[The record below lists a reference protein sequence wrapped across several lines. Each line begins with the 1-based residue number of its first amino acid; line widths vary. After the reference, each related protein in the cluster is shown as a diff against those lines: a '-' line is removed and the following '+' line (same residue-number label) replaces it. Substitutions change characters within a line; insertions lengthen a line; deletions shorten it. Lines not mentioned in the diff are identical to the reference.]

1 MNNVTLSFPNGK
13 KQEVAKG
20 SKIGDWIHLF
30 DNTEEFIIAA
40 RINNEIC
47 SLMQEITVDADVE
60 PIFMGTQEASSIYRR
75 TLCFV
80 LATASHELFKD
91 TRLVVGH
98 SLGYG
103 YYYTID
109 GKDAVNEKELA
120 LLKSKMQEIISEDLP
135 IIQTILSYKDVASL
149 LDSLHLSETKKQLS
163 YVCKKSYTVNV
174 LKDFTDLY
182 FGPLCKSTGCLKHFD
197 LMKYEQGFLLQFPT
211 TKDSSK
217 VPEFKDIPKLFD
229 VYKTYKNWGKTL
241 GVTSVGSLNE
251 MIMNKSIKDF
261 VNITETLQTKRIAD
275 VASAICANK
284 DIKVVLI
291 AGPSSS
297 GKTTTSKKLSL
308 QLRALGL
315 LPRVIELDTYFIG
328 RAETPL
334 DEKGQPDYECLGALN
349 VAKLNQDLVDLFAG
363 KEIHLPAY
371 DFNDGVSF
379 DSEKTMKLHK
389 NEILILEGIHGLNDK
404 LTPAIPANNKFKIYL
419 SALTQLNLDDHNR
432 ISTSDNRLVRR
443 IVRDYN
449 YRGKSAIA
457 TMRMWEN
464 VHKGE
469 RLHIFPFQ
477 NNADAMLNTA
487 LDYELA
493 VLKVYAE
500 PLLRCITPLEKE
512 FDEATRLLR
521 FLDNFSPI
529 PANLVPGQSIIREF
543 IGGSE
548 FKY

>member
-1 MNNVTLSFPNGK
+1 MDNVTIHFSNK
-13 KQEVAKG
+13 KQIEVKKG
-20 SKIGDWIHLF
+20 SKIADHIFHF
-30 DNTEEFIIAA
+30 YNDADIIIAA
-40 RINNEIC
+40 RINNEVC
-47 SLMQEITVDADVE
+47 SLMHELEVDADVE
-60 PIFMGTQEASSIYRR
+60 PIYLGTKEAATIYRR
-75 TLCFV
+75 SLCFV
-80 LATASHELFKD
+80 LATAAHELFKN
-91 TRLVVGH
+91 TRLTVGH
-98 SLGYG
+98 SLAYG

-109 GKDAVNEKELA
+109 NKESLSEEEIQA
-120 LLKSKMQEIISEDLP
+120 LRNKMIEIIQQDLP
-135 IIQTILSYKDVASL
+135 IEQTILSYKDVYNL
-149 LDSLHLSETKKQLS
+149 LEKLNLTETKRQLT
-163 YVCKKSYTVNV
+163 YVCKKSYKVNV

-182 FGPLCKSTGCLKHFD
+182 FGPLCKSTGNLKYFE
-197 LMKYEQGFLLQFPT
+197 LLKYEQGFLLQFPKSNEPT
-211 TKDSSK
+211 I
-217 VPEFKDIPKLFD
+217 VPKFEDAPKLFE
-229 VYKTYKNWGKTL
+229 VYKKYKAWGKTL
-241 GVTSVGSLNE
+241 GVTSVGALNE
-251 MIMNKSIKDF
+251 MIMNKSIKEF
-261 VNITETLQTKRIAD
+261 VNITETFQTKQIAD
-275 VASAICANK
+275 VANTIYLNK
-284 DIKVVLI
+284 DVKVILI

-297 GKTTTSKKLSL
+297 GKTTTSKKLSM

-315 LPRVIELDTYFIG
+315 IPRIIELDTYFIG

-334 DEKGQPDYECLGALN
+334 DEKGQPDYECLEALN
-349 VAKLNQDLVDLFAG
+349 IAKLNSDLVDLFAG
-363 KEIHLPAY
+363 REINLPAY
-371 DFNDGVSF
+371 DFNDGLSY
-379 DSEKTMKLHK
+379 DSGKKMNLNE
-389 NEILILEGIHGLNDK
+389 NEILILEGIHGLNEK
-404 LTPAIPANNKFKIYL
+404 LTPSIPAKNKFKIYL

-449 YRGKSAIA
+449 YRGKSAVA

-477 NNADAMLNTA
+477 NNADVMINTA

-500 PLLRCITPLEKE
+500 PLLRCITPIEKE

-543 IGGSE
+543 IGDSE